1 LLVKVI
7 TVLLR
12 KIDVP
17 QDEIDLLVERIDE
30 RGVSEML
37 AIENYS
43 VQATRREADQQRAEA
58 ELRLKN
64 AIKSLLSKGN
74 SIKDVADMMEV
85 TEEYIIN
92 LLPELAP
99 A

>member
-1 LLVKVI
+1 
-7 TVLLR
+7 
-12 KIDVP
+12 
-17 QDEIDLLVERIDE
+17 
-30 RGVSEML
+30 ML

-58 ELRLKN
+58 VKQRAEAVQQRAEAVQQRAEAELRLKN
-64 AIKSLLSKGN
+64 AVKSLLDKGN
-74 SIKDVADMMEV
+74 SIKDVAEMMDV
-85 TEEYIIN
+85 SEEYITN